1 MLAYTRAKS
10 PAPVRSCCVFLRR
23 VRWPRMH
30 RRRRRN
36 ARYRCS
42 YDDGH
47 SRGCSWSGRRT
58 RRTAPSTIAS
68 APSPLGR
75 RRAKNQPRDGTGT
88 GHSAKPLRLTSA
100 RRRAA
105 LDHHEEEAER
115 HDVMKFVWAL
125 ATMAMFFLA
134 ACSGSPRPAG
144 KPPSGP
150 PPEYE
155 PPRSFEL
162 PKPAGEEAPA
172 PSAPAAP
179 SPAEQQ
185 PGSAPP

>member
-75 RRAKNQPRDGTGT
+75 HRAKNQPRDGTGT

-100 RRRAA
+100 RRAA

-115 HDVMKFVWAL
+115 HGVMKFVWAL
-125 ATMAMFFLA
+125 ATTAMFFLA

-172 PSAPAAP
+172 PSAPEAP
-179 SPAEQQ
+179 APAEQQ
-185 PGSAPP
+185 PGSATP